1 MSENRPGLRER
12 KNERTQRAIIE
23 ATLRLTL
30 EQGFEATTIAT
41 IAEQADVAS
50 RTVFAWFSCKDD
62 IVLGGLGEDV
72 QRLQEALASGDGD
85 VVDRIEAWLDAEGR
99 FVQEVGEL
107 RRLRYRAVTTDP
119 YLRSRARALWDDAED
134 AIAAALARDLD
145 QSADGIGPRAFAA
158 AVMGVLVGLHHM
170 YFTGPGPSRPAE
182 QLEAGLAFL
191 RGGVSAL
198 RHATDDSQRRRRS

>member
-1 MSENRPGLRER
+1 MTDRRPGLRER

-30 EQGFEATTIAT
+30 EQGFETTTIAA
-41 IAEQADVAS
+41 IAEQAEVAS
-50 RTVFAWFSCKDD
+50 RTVFAWFACKDD

-72 QRLQEALASGDGD
+72 QRLQEALATGDGD

-99 FVQEVGEL
+99 FVRDVGEL

-119 YLRSRARALWDDAED
+119 YLRSRARALWDDAEET
-134 AIAAALARDLD
+134 IAAALARDLG

-158 AVMGVLVGLHHM
+158 AVMGVLVGLRRL
-170 YFTGPGPSRPAE
+170 YLTEPDPSEAAE

-191 RGGVSAL
+191 RGGVAAL
-198 RHATDDSQRRRRS
+198 GHAGDRAP

>member
-1 MSENRPGLRER
+1 MTDHRPGLRER

-30 EQGFEATTIAT
+30 EQGFEATTVAA

-50 RTVFAWFSCKDD
+50 RTVFSWFSCKDD

-72 QRLQEALASGDGD
+72 QRLQEALAAGDGD

-99 FVQEVGEL
+99 FVRDVGDL

-119 YLRSRARALWDDAED
+119 YLRSRARALWADAEE
-134 AIAAALARDLD
+134 AIAAALARDLG
-145 QSADGIGPRAFAA
+145 QPADAMGPRAFAA
-158 AVMGVLVGLHHM
+158 AVMGVLVGQREM
-170 YFTGPGPSRPAE
+170 YLTEPDPSEAAE

-191 RGGVSAL
+191 RGGVTAL
-198 RHATDDSQRRRRS
+198 RHAADRAA

>member
-1 MSENRPGLRER
+1 MTDQRPGLRER

-30 EQGFEATTIAT
+30 EQGFEATTVAA

-50 RTVFAWFSCKDD
+50 RTVFSWFSCKDD

-72 QRLQEALASGDGD
+72 ERLQEALASGDGD

-99 FVQEVGEL
+99 FVRDVGEL
-107 RRLRYRAVTTDP
+107 RRLRYRAVTSDP
-119 YLRSRARALWDDAED
+119 YLRSRARALWEGAED
-134 AIAAALARDLD
+134 AIAAALARDLE
-145 QSADGIGPRAFAA
+145 QPADAIGPRAFAA
-158 AVMGVLVGLHHM
+158 AVMGVLVGLRQLSL
-170 YFTGPGPSRPAE
+170 TEPDPSAAAE

-191 RGGVSAL
+191 RGGVTAL
-198 RHATDDSQRRRRS
+198 RHATERAP

>member
-1 MSENRPGLRER
+1 MSDHRPGLRER

-30 EQGFEATTIAT
+30 EQGFEATTVAA

-72 QRLQEALASGDGD
+72 QRLQEALATRDGD

-99 FVQEVGEL
+99 FVRDVGEL

-119 YLRSRARALWDDAED
+119 YLRSRARALWDDAEET
-134 AIAAALARDLD
+134 IAAALARDLG

-158 AVMGVLVGLHHM
+158 AVMGVLVGLRQM
-170 YFTGPGPSRPAE
+170 SLTEPDPAE
-182 QLEAGLAFL
+182 AAAQLEAGLAFL
-191 RGGVSAL
+191 RGGVTAL
-198 RHATDDSQRRRRS
+198 AHATDRAR

>member
-1 MSENRPGLRER
+1 MSDRRPGLRER

-30 EQGFEATTIAT
+30 EQGFEATTVAA

-50 RTVFAWFSCKDD
+50 RTVFSWFACKDD

-72 QRLQEALASGDGD
+72 QRLQEALASSKGD

-99 FVQEVGEL
+99 FVRDVGEL
-107 RRLRYRAVTTDP
+107 RRLRYRAVTSDP
-119 YLRSRARALWDDAED
+119 YLRSRARALWEDAED
-134 AIAAALARDLD
+134 AIAAALARDLEEH
-145 QSADGIGPRAFAA
+145 ADAIGPRAFAA
-158 AVMGVLVGLHHM
+158 AVMGVLVGLRQLSL
-170 YFTGPGPSRPAE
+170 TEPDPSAAAE

-191 RGGVSAL
+191 RGGVNAL
-198 RHATDDSQRRRRS
+198 RHAAERAP

>member
-1 MSENRPGLRER
+1 MADHRPGLRER

-30 EQGFEATTIAT
+30 EQGFEATTVAA

-50 RTVFAWFSCKDD
+50 RTVFAWFACKDD

-72 QRLQEALASGDGD
+72 QRLQEALATGDGD

-99 FVQEVGEL
+99 FVRDVGEL

-119 YLRSRARALWDDAED
+119 YLRSRARTLWDDAEE
-134 AIAAALARDLD
+134 AIAAALARGLGET
-145 QSADGIGPRAFAA
+145 ADGIGPRAFAA
-158 AVMGVLVGLHHM
+158 AVMGVLVGLRQL
-170 YFTGPGPSRPAE
+170 YLTEPDPSEAAR

-191 RGGVSAL
+191 RGGVTAL
-198 RHATDDSQRRRRS
+198 GHATDRAS

>member
-1 MSENRPGLRER
+1 MTDRRPGLRER

-30 EQGFEATTIAT
+30 EQGFETTTIAA
-41 IAEQADVAS
+41 IAEQAEVAS
-50 RTVFAWFSCKDD
+50 RTVFAWFACKDD

-72 QRLQEALASGDGD
+72 QRLLEALATGDGD

-99 FVQEVGEL
+99 FVRDVGEL

-119 YLRSRARALWDDAED
+119 YLRSRARALWDDAEET
-134 AIAAALARDLD
+134 IAAALARDLG

-158 AVMGVLVGLHHM
+158 AVMGVLVGLRRL
-170 YFTGPGPSRPAE
+170 YLTEPDPSEAAE

-191 RGGVSAL
+191 RGGVAAL
-198 RHATDDSQRRRRS
+198 GHARDRAR

>member
-1 MSENRPGLRER
+1 MSDHRPGLRER

-30 EQGFEATTIAT
+30 EQGFEATTVAA
-41 IAEQADVAS
+41 IAEQAEVAS
-50 RTVFAWFSCKDD
+50 RTVFAWFACKDD

-72 QRLQEALASGDGD
+72 QRLQEALATGDGD

-99 FVQEVGEL
+99 FVRDVGEL

-134 AIAAALARDLD
+134 TIAAALARDLG
-145 QSADGIGPRAFAA
+145 QSADGIGPCAFAA
-158 AVMGVLVGLHHM
+158 AVMGVLVGLRQM
-170 YFTGPGPSRPAE
+170 SLTEPDPAE
-182 QLEAGLAFL
+182 AAAQMEAGLAFL
-191 RGGVSAL
+191 RGGVAAL
-198 RHATDDSQRRRRS
+198 GHATDRAR

>member
-1 MSENRPGLRER
+1 MTDRRPGLRER

-30 EQGFEATTIAT
+30 EQGFEATTVAA

-50 RTVFAWFSCKDD
+50 RTVFAWFACKDD

-72 QRLQEALASGDGD
+72 QRLQEALATGDGD

-99 FVQEVGEL
+99 FVRDVGEL

-119 YLRSRARALWDDAED
+119 YLRSRARALWDDAEET
-134 AIAAALARDLD
+134 IAAALARDLG

-158 AVMGVLVGLHHM
+158 AVMGVLVGLRRL
-170 YFTGPGPSRPAE
+170 YLTEPDPSEAAE

-191 RGGVSAL
+191 RGGVAAL
-198 RHATDDSQRRRRS
+198 GHARDRAR

>member
-1 MSENRPGLRER
+1 MSDHRPGLRER

-30 EQGFEATTIAT
+30 EQGFEATTVAA
-41 IAEQADVAS
+41 IAEQAEVAS
-50 RTVFAWFSCKDD
+50 RTVFAWFACKDD

-72 QRLQEALASGDGD
+72 QRLQEALATGDGD

-99 FVQEVGEL
+99 FVRDVGEL

-134 AIAAALARDLD
+134 TIAAALARDLG
-145 QSADGIGPRAFAA
+145 QSAEGIGPCAFAA
-158 AVMGVLVGLHHM
+158 AVMGVLVGLRQM
-170 YFTGPGPSRPAE
+170 SLTEPDPAE
-182 QLEAGLAFL
+182 AAAQLEAGLAFL
-191 RGGVSAL
+191 RGGVAAL
-198 RHATDDSQRRRRS
+198 GHATDRAR

>member
-1 MSENRPGLRER
+1 MSDQRPGLRER

-30 EQGFEATTIAT
+30 EQGFEATTVAA

-50 RTVFAWFSCKDD
+50 RTVFSWFSCKDD

-72 QRLQEALASGDGD
+72 ERLQEALASGDGD

-99 FVQEVGEL
+99 FVRDVGEL
-107 RRLRYRAVTTDP
+107 RRLRYRAVTSDP
-119 YLRSRARALWDDAED
+119 YLRSRARALWEGAED
-134 AIAAALARDLD
+134 AIAAALARDLE
-145 QSADGIGPRAFAA
+145 QPADAIGARAFAA
-158 AVMGVLVGLHHM
+158 AVMGVLVGLRQLSL
-170 YFTGPGPSRPAE
+170 TEPDPSAAAE

-191 RGGVSAL
+191 RGGVTAL
-198 RHATDDSQRRRRS
+198 RHATERAP

>member
-1 MSENRPGLRER
+1 MSDHRPGLRER

-30 EQGFEATTIAT
+30 EQGFEATTVAA
-41 IAEQADVAS
+41 IAEQAEVAS
-50 RTVFAWFSCKDD
+50 RTVFAWFACKDD

-72 QRLQEALASGDGD
+72 QRLQEALATGDGD

-99 FVQEVGEL
+99 FVRDVGEL

-134 AIAAALARDLD
+134 TIAAALARDLG
-145 QSADGIGPRAFAA
+145 QSADGIGPCAFAA
-158 AVMGVLVGLHHM
+158 AVMGVLVGLRQM
-170 YFTGPGPSRPAE
+170 SLAEPDPAE
-182 QLEAGLAFL
+182 AAAQLEAGLAFL
-191 RGGVSAL
+191 RGGVAAL
-198 RHATDDSQRRRRS
+198 GHATDRAR

>member
-1 MSENRPGLRER
+1 MADHRPGLRER

-30 EQGFEATTIAT
+30 EQGFEATTVAA

-50 RTVFAWFSCKDD
+50 RTVFAWFACKDD

-72 QRLQEALASGDGD
+72 QRLQEALATGDGD

-99 FVQEVGEL
+99 LVRDVGEL

-134 AIAAALARDLD
+134 TIAAAVARDLG

-158 AVMGVLVGLHHM
+158 AVMGVLVALRRM
-170 YFTGPGPSRPAE
+170 SLTEPDPGESAAE
-182 QLEAGLAFL
+182 LEAGLAFL
-191 RGGVSAL
+191 RGGVAAL
-198 RHATDDSQRRRRS
+198 GHATDRAR

>member
-1 MSENRPGLRER
+1 MTDRRPGLRER

-30 EQGFEATTIAT
+30 EQGFETTTIAA
-41 IAEQADVAS
+41 IAEQAEVAS
-50 RTVFAWFSCKDD
+50 RTVFAWFACKDD

-72 QRLQEALASGDGD
+72 QRLQEALATGEGD

-99 FVQEVGEL
+99 FVRDVGEL

-119 YLRSRARALWDDAED
+119 YLRSRARALWDDAEET
-134 AIAAALARDLD
+134 IAAALARDLG

-158 AVMGVLVGLHHM
+158 AVMGVLVGLRRL
-170 YFTGPGPSRPAE
+170 YLTEPDPSEAAE

-191 RGGVSAL
+191 RGGVAAL
-198 RHATDDSQRRRRS
+198 GHARDRAR